1 MLGLLVAACPA
12 GATAQPLAAGCL
24 LAAMPLRDSS
34 CPVGAVPPRMGR
46 NPCGE
51 NRFFF
56 CGKAGC
62 FYFALVFACPAGATA
77 QPLAASPPYGWGVP
91 PAVKPLFLLWESG
104 MFLLCVGFCLPGW
117 GPKPLFLL
125 IQKKKRFWTPKKK
138 RETSGDD
145 YGLRYNRAKPQ
156 SRLGIPWVKSSGL
169 SFCFRRPGF
178 ERLVVP
184 FAPLPLSG
192 WNTAPC
198 LLVSTPPGWWFL
210 GKRLAGRWGHPPLRG
225 GMVF

>member
-1 MLGLLVAACPA
+1 MGKAVFSFREGFRLLGLLVAACPA
-12 GATAQPLAAGCL
+12 GAAAQPLAAGCL

-91 PAVKPLFLLWESG
+91 PAGKTTFSFAGKRVVFTLQLVFAYPAGAKTTFSFAYKRKSG
-104 MFLLCVGFCLPGW
+104 
-117 GPKPLFLL
+117 
-125 IQKKKRFWTPKKK
+125 
-138 RETSGDD
+138 S
-145 YGLRYNRAKPQ
+145 GLRKRKGRPVEI
-156 SRLGIPWVKSSGL
+156 LGWCVTTG
-169 SFCFRRPGF
+169 
-178 ERLVVP
+178 
-184 FAPLPLSG
+184 
-192 WNTAPC
+192 
-198 LLVSTPPGWWFL
+198 
-210 GKRLAGRWGHPPLRG
+210 
-225 GMVF
+225 

>member
-1 MLGLLVAACPA
+1 LLGLLVAACPA

-91 PAVKPLFLLWESG
+91 PAGKTTFSFVA
-104 MFLLCVGFCLPGW
+104 
-117 GPKPLFLL
+117 
-125 IQKKKRFWTPKKK
+125 QKKKRFWTPKKK
-138 RETSGDD
+138 RQTGGND

-156 SRLGIPWVKSSGL
+156 SCFGIPWVKSFGL
-169 SFCFRRPGF
+169 SFCFRRHGV
-178 ERLVVP
+178 ERPVVP
-184 FAPLPLSG
+184 LAPLPLSG
-192 WNTAPC
+192 WNTVSC
-198 LLVSTPPGWWFL
+198 SLVFTPPGGWFSE
-210 GKRLAGRWGHPPLRG
+210 GVG
-225 GMVF
+225 